1 MIQLLNFVSSP
12 KYAEYIK
19 RLNNRTRDVKFLTRN
34 KNIDIL
40 LANEFIYEV
49 YLRCVIGLMDRANDV
64 CDEDPAE
71 KILKDF
77 TSRFDEILKKYH
89 EKKGI

>member
-19 RLNNRTRDVKFLTRN
+19 RLNNRTREVQNLTHNR
-34 KNIDIL
+34 NIDMI

-49 YLRCVIGLMDRANDV
+49 YSRCVIGLIDRANDV
-64 CDEDPAE
+64 CEEDTAE
-71 KILKDF
+71 EILKDF
-77 TSRFDEILKKYH
+77 TERFDEIREKYN
-89 EKKGI
+89 KRKGI